1 MSTRIDTLD
10 PALQEIFQEEEV
22 IAINQDYAGK
32 AGLPVSSPLSQA
44 GVVWG
49 KPLSPKFKY
58 LANATA
64 GFKPMRPAP
73 ACGASDCGSAAFL
86 APNGSPAAKNTTV
99 MFADLGYTPTTRAMV
114 RDAVARKDLGVFTG
128 SFTAL
133 LPQDASRLLI
143 ITPAAAQ

>member
-1 MSTRIDTLD
+1 MSTRIDSLD

-49 KPLSPKFKY
+49 KPLSPKFKH

-73 ACGASDCGSAAFL
+73 ACGGSDCGSAAFL
-86 APNGSPAAKNTTV
+86 APNGSPAAKNTT
-99 MFADLGYTPTTRAMV
+99 
-114 RDAVARKDLGVFTG
+114 
-128 SFTAL
+128 
-133 LPQDASRLLI
+133 
-143 ITPAAAQ
+143 